1 MSKKMLLK
9 KFTAFFA
16 VLLMIVSVL
25 APAEGVFADDHLS
38 KHGYGGTWVGWQE
51 SSFKPTTSG
60 YYCLEE
66 DITLSDTWIVGGTS
80 DIEVTLCLNG
90 HTLRLAEGVTGK
102 SVINIKAGS
111 KLTICDC
118 TGMGTVTGC
127 NNSEGAGCI
136 VVNGTLVLEGGTI
149 TGHYAHQG
157 GGVDVGPAGV
167 FIMNGGTISGN
178 TASSMGA
185 GVCVAGSGASFT
197 MNGGKI
203 TGNRLDSDY
212 AIGAG
217 VYLQS
222 GTLFTMNSGE
232 ISENM
237 SNKSGSAGGGIC
249 VNYGTCIMNGGSIKS
264 NKADSAGGVFLS
276 GGSFTLN
283 GGTIESNEAQEGG
296 GILNQ
301 GTLTI
306 TGGEI
311 KGNKAINGNAF
322 GGGVYNYEDYSMTMS
337 GGSISGN
344 SAGLGGGVFLRGTL
358 IIGGTAVISG
368 NTVNNS
374 DRPSNVWWGNN
385 RNDYN
390 LEQDDYL
397 ILGTKTTTEEG
408 NGVPVPTTSMKVGVS
423 LQYTPALSYDGY
435 FYSDW
440 PITRDDAN
448 LLTSDNIFPDDSGCG
463 IIFRDDK
470 VYLARSVFVI
480 GDGKYTLEEAEA
492 KQFISSSFLS
502 QLEDVSF
509 DGWYTQRTGGQ
520 LVSKDGET
528 FEAPYTGFEK
538 GPSYYA
544 HWTYKDKPIL
554 TEPINFYDG
563 KVSIGGEE
571 VSEEIL
577 EQYNLS
583 FDSSTLTL
591 TADGAVMMVNI
602 EPVYRDVATNY
613 ELPYAAAVNI
623 YSEDDANAS
632 TFVMKGDTY
641 IAYSGL
647 SGVVNGCASG
657 FGGGIYV
664 GRNSTFIME
673 SGTMQDNISYGET
686 FGEKAGAGEGIFLD
700 TGARAQM
707 NGGTICYDIPMN
719 EIPNPEYGGGVYIS
733 NGASFEMTGGSI
745 EGYIAKY
752 GGGVYVANG
761 GSFTM
766 KAGLIK
772 DNIATD
778 RGAGVYMN
786 KDAYVSISGGKI
798 VENGREGTG
807 VGYGIYH
814 EPAANFQDYQCLAAG
829 TMITMADGS
838 HRAIETLKVGDEVR
852 VFDHETG
859 TETTS
864 KIYSIYEYPE
874 YKTGAFT
881 LHFTGDNNVTV
892 IGGHLFYEQETNSYA
907 LIERTNA
914 QEYVGYHFYNLDDHC
929 WEVLEGVSYI
939 DEPVRTLFIATEKQI
954 NCITDGM
961 LSNEDGLFGIMCR
974 IFEYDTD
981 MKYDEAKKSADIEKY
996 GLLDSSK
1003 AEYATSA
1010 GFEALN
1016 LKYLKIA
1023 IGKGLITAEE
1033 LKEQG
1038 AYYSAK
1044 RQELSEAAATQNP
1057 DGSFTEEE
1065 SVSAPV
1071 RKFMGGSTPGPA
1083 SGLYLGGGAVISNN
1097 NNGDV
1102 FITDPLT
1109 IGTGDNGCAAPTDS
1123 MKVGIYLN
1131 TNNNIGAFTTNGQS
1145 GDEKYFFPHPMM
1157 KDGIYTKFVDNHLE
1171 FAKIPDGTH
1180 PIIIE
1185 YNEHGTVTADH
1196 QVAKHWDE
1204 VTLTATPDEGYM
1216 LGSYSVK
1223 DNSGS
1228 PESVPVTDGR
1238 FYMPKDYGVIVT
1250 ATFLPLYDVTVTTP
1264 TNGTVTSDLSTA
1276 VEDQTVTLTVTPA
1289 EKARLKSLSVYKTG
1303 DPSTTVPVTQNT
1315 DNYTFTMP
1323 AYDVTVTALFEK
1335 IYTVS
1340 FDMNGHGTAITSLTE
1355 VVEGTKITLPT
1366 PDPVSG
1372 YEFKGWFKEAGCT
1385 TPWVADT
1392 DTVTADTT
1400 LFAKWYAP
1408 LPAPGPSPDPAPTPE
1423 PDPEPT
1429 PEPEPEPEEEP
1440 EEEKPAQDTETPDPL
1455 TLPVAEVKA
1464 SINRGLVVNPSGK
1477 SAALTWGEIP
1487 GADGYIVY
1495 GAYCGS
1501 KKYEKLATIKDP
1513 EKTDFKVSKLG
1524 GKSINQNKNT
1534 KYYVVAYKLV
1544 DGKRVRITKSLLVR
1558 MVSKKNDTFTYP
1570 ESVELEKS
1578 KFKLK
1583 EGKKATIKA
1592 TTLLADDKKKLMSN
1606 IYGPEFRYAS
1616 DNPEVA
1622 TVSKNGKITA
1632 VGKGT
1637 CTIWVYSRNGNAV
1650 AVDVTV
1656 K

>member
-9 KFTAFFA
+9 KFTVYFA
-16 VLLMIVSVL
+16 ALLMTVSVFT
-25 APAEGVFADDHLS
+25 PVEGVVASTHEDHDMN
-38 KHGYGGTWVGWQE
+38 TWTGWSNSE
-51 SSFKPTTSG
+51 FMPSSTGCFD
-60 YYCLEE
+60 LEN
-66 DITLSDTWIVGGTS
+66 DVTLSDTWIVGDTS

-118 TGMGTVTGC
+118 AGGGQVTGC
-127 NNSEGAGCI
+127 NSPESPGCI
-136 VVNGTLVLEGGTI
+136 DVKGIFTLEGGTI
-149 TGHYAHQG
+149 TG
-157 GGVDVGPAGV
+157 
-167 FIMNGGTISGN
+167 
-178 TASSMGA
+178 
-185 GVCVAGSGASFT
+185 
-197 MNGGKI
+197 
-203 TGNRLDSDY
+203 
-212 AIGAG
+212 
-217 VYLQS
+217 
-222 GTLFTMNSGE
+222 
-232 ISENM
+232 
-237 SNKSGSAGGGIC
+237 
-249 VNYGTCIMNGGSIKS
+249 
-264 NKADSAGGVFLS
+264 
-276 GGSFTLN
+276 
-283 GGTIESNEAQEGG
+283 
-296 GILNQ
+296 
-301 GTLTI
+301 
-306 TGGEI
+306 
-311 KGNKAINGNAF
+311 
-322 GGGVYNYEDYSMTMS
+322 
-337 GGSISGN
+337 
-344 SAGLGGGVFLRGTL
+344 
-358 IIGGTAVISG
+358 
-368 NTVNNS
+368 NN
-374 DRPSNVWWGNN
+374 
-385 RNDYN
+385 
-390 LEQDDYL
+390 
-397 ILGTKTTTEEG
+397 
-408 NGVPVPTTSMKVGVS
+408 
-423 LQYTPALSYDGY
+423 
-435 FYSDW
+435 
-440 PITRDDAN
+440 
-448 LLTSDNIFPDDSGCG
+448 
-463 IIFRDDK
+463 
-470 VYLARSVFVI
+470 
-480 GDGKYTLEEAEA
+480 A
-492 KQFISSSFLS
+492 KQ
-502 QLEDVSF
+502 
-509 DGWYTQRTGGQ
+509 
-520 LVSKDGET
+520 
-528 FEAPYTGFEK
+528 
-538 GPSYYA
+538 
-544 HWTYKDKPIL
+544 
-554 TEPINFYDG
+554 
-563 KVSIGGEE
+563 
-571 VSEEIL
+571 
-577 EQYNLS
+577 
-583 FDSSTLTL
+583 
-591 TADGAVMMVNI
+591 
-602 EPVYRDVATNY
+602 
-613 ELPYAAAVNI
+613 
-623 YSEDDANAS
+623 
-632 TFVMKGDTY
+632 
-641 IAYSGL
+641 
-647 SGVVNGCASG
+647 
-657 FGGGIYV
+657 
-664 GRNSTFIME
+664 
-673 SGTMQDNISYGET
+673 
-686 FGEKAGAGEGIFLD
+686 
-700 TGARAQM
+700 
-707 NGGTICYDIPMN
+707 
-719 EIPNPEYGGGVYIS
+719 GGGVYI
-733 NGASFEMTGGSI
+733 NNQAEFVLKDGSI
-745 EGYIAKY
+745 EHNMSEY

-761 GSFTM
+761 GTFRMTGG
-766 KAGLIK
+766 KIK
-772 DNIATD
+772 DNEAVEM
-778 RGAGVYMN
+778 GAGVYMN
-786 KDAYVSISGGKI
+786 KEAYVSISGGKI
-798 VENGREGTG
+798 VENGSEGATG
-807 VGYGIYH
+807 VGCGIYH
-814 EPAANFQDYQCLAAG
+814 EPQSGVPDYQYPAA
-829 TMITMADGS
+829 
-838 HRAIETLKVGDEVR
+838 
-852 VFDHETG
+852 
-859 TETTS
+859 
-864 KIYSIYEYPE
+864 Y
-874 YKTGAFT
+874 
-881 LHFTGDNNVTV
+881 
-892 IGGHLFYEQETNSYA
+892 
-907 LIERTNA
+907 
-914 QEYVGYHFYNLDDHC
+914 
-929 WEVLEGVSYI
+929 
-939 DEPVRTLFIATEKQI
+939 
-954 NCITDGM
+954 
-961 LSNEDGLFGIMCR
+961 
-974 IFEYDTD
+974 
-981 MKYDEAKKSADIEKY
+981 
-996 GLLDSSK
+996 
-1003 AEYATSA
+1003 
-1010 GFEALN
+1010 
-1016 LKYLKIA
+1016 
-1023 IGKGLITAEE
+1023 
-1033 LKEQG
+1033 
-1038 AYYSAK
+1038 
-1044 RQELSEAAATQNP
+1044 
-1057 DGSFTEEE
+1057 
-1065 SVSAPV
+1065 
-1071 RKFMGGSTPGPA
+1071 MGGPTPGPE
-1083 SGLYLGGGAVISNN
+1083 SGLYIGGSAVISNN
-1097 NNGDV
+1097 LNENV

-1145 GDEKYFFPHPMM
+1145 GDEKYFFPQPMM

-1276 VEDQTVTLTVTPA
+1276 VEGQTVTLTVTLD

-1303 DPSTTVPVTQNT
+1303 DSSATVTVTQNT

-1408 LPAPGPSPDPAPTPE
+1408 QPAPGPSPDPAPTPE
-1423 PDPEPT
+1423 PEPT
-1429 PEPEPEPEEEP
+1429 PTPEPEPEEEP

-1570 ESVELEKS
+1570 ESVDLEKS
-1578 KFKLK
+1578 EFKLK

-1592 TTLLADDKKKLMSN
+1592 TTLLTDDKKKLMSN

>member
-25 APAEGVFADDHLS
+25 APAEGVFASDHEDHNDGNTWVEWTNNKFLPNDTQV
-38 KHGYGGTWVGWQE
+38 GENRYFYLGTDVELGGTW
-51 SSFKPTTSG
+51 
-60 YYCLEE
+60 
-66 DITLSDTWIVGGTS
+66 IVPAGG
-80 DIEVTLCLNG
+80 ITLCLNG
-90 HTLRLAEGVTGK
+90 HTISLDEGVATTNTVITVMTGAVLTVMDCKGTGK
-102 SVINIKAGS
+102 ITGS
-111 KLTICDC
+111 KNTND
-118 TGMGTVTGC
+118 
-127 NNSEGAGCI
+127 
-136 VVNGTLVLEGGTI
+136 
-149 TGHYAHQG
+149 QG
-157 GGVDVGPAGV
+157 GGVIVDGAGSSFTLESGNITGNTAPKGAGV
-167 FIMNGGTISGN
+167 KVQNGGT
-178 TASSMGA
+178 
-185 GVCVAGSGASFT
+185 FT
-197 MNGGKI
+197 
-203 TGNRLDSDY
+203 
-212 AIGAG
+212 
-217 VYLQS
+217 
-222 GTLFTMNSGE
+222 
-232 ISENM
+232 
-237 SNKSGSAGGGIC
+237 
-249 VNYGTCIMNGGSIKS
+249 
-264 NKADSAGGVFLS
+264 LS
-276 GGSFTLN
+276 GGS
-283 GGTIESNEAQEGG
+283 IESNTAQEGA
-296 GILNQ
+296 GIFNQ

-311 KGNKAINGNAF
+311 KDNKAINGYAF
-322 GGGVYNYEDYSMTMS
+322 GGGVYNYENYSMTMS

-344 SAGLGGGVFLRGTL
+344 SADIGGGVFLRGKLT
-358 IIGGTAVISG
+358 IGGTAVISG
-368 NTVNNS
+368 NTVNDS
-374 DRPSNVWWGNN
+374 DCPSNVWWGNN
-385 RNDYN
+385 RYDYN

-423 LQYTPALSYDGY
+423 LEYTPALSYGGY

-448 LLTSDNIFPDDSGCG
+448 LLTSDNIFPDNSGCG

-554 TEPINFYDG
+554 TEPIYLYEE
-563 KVSIGGEE
+563 KVIIGGKEATAE
-571 VSEEIL
+571 LL

-591 TADGAVMMVNI
+591 TADGAVMMVNL
-602 EPVYRDVATNY
+602 EPTYSQVLIKDGFPV
-613 ELPYAAAVNI
+613 AAAVNI
-623 YSEDDANAS
+623 GSDEDLCES

-641 IAYSGL
+641 IAYCGAFAENS
-647 SGVVNGCASG
+647 SCY
-657 FGGGIYV
+657 GGGIYV
-664 GRNSTFIME
+664 GENGTFIME
-673 SGTMQDNISYGET
+673 SGTMQDNISYASISGYVI
-686 FGEKAGAGEGIFLD
+686 GAGEGIFLD
-700 TGARAQM
+700 TGACAQM
-707 NGGTICYDIPMN
+707 KGGTICYDIPMN

-733 NGASFEMTGGSI
+733 GGASFEMTGGSI
-745 EGYIAKY
+745 EGYIANY

-766 KAGLIK
+766 TDGLIK
-772 DNIATD
+772 NNIALYK
-778 RGAGVYMN
+778 GAGIFMN
-786 KDAYVSISGGKI
+786 KNAYVSISGGKI
-798 VENGREGTG
+798 VGNKISDSFGTG
-807 VGYGIYH
+807 GGIYH
-814 EPAANFQDYQCLAAG
+814 ESDSSFGDYSSCLAAG

-838 HRAIETLKVGDEVR
+838 HKAIEMLKAGDEVR
-852 VFDHETG
+852 TFDHETG

-874 YKTGAFT
+874 YKSGAFT

-892 IGGHLFYEQETNSYA
+892 IGGHLFYEQETNGYS
-907 LIERTNA
+907 LIEASNA
-914 QEYVGYHFYNLDDHC
+914 EQFIGHHFYNLDDNC
-929 WEVLEGVSYI
+929 WEVLESVSYI
-939 DEPVRTLFIATEKQI
+939 AEPVRTLFIATEKQI

-974 IFEYDTD
+974 IFAYDEN
-981 MKYDEAKKSADIEKY
+981 MKYDEVKKSADIERY

-1057 DGSFTEEE
+1057 DGSFTEAE
-1065 SVSAPV
+1065 SVSAP
-1071 RKFMGGSTPGPA
+1071 RKLFMGGPTPEPQH
-1083 SGLYLGGGAVISNN
+1083 GLFIGGNAVIAQNVN
-1097 NNGDV
+1097 RDV
-1102 FITDPLT
+1102 VISDPFT
-1109 IGTGDNGCAAPTDS
+1109 IGTGGNGCAAPAEG
-1123 MKVGIYLN
+1123 MKVNVYLETYN
-1131 TNNNIGAFTTNGQS
+1131 VDGIGAFTTNGQD
-1145 GDEKYFFPHPMM
+1145 GYTKYFLPDPERAEY
-1157 KDGIYTKFVDNHLE
+1157 IYTKYVDGHLE
-1171 FAKIPDGTH
+1171 FASIPDDTH

-1204 VTLTATPDEGYM
+1204 VTLTATPDEGYVFC
-1216 LGSYSVK
+1216 SYDVV
-1223 DNSGS
+1223 DTCEI
-1228 PESVPVTDGR
+1228 PDPVPVTDGK
-1238 FYMPKDYGVIVT
+1238 FEMPKDFGVIVT

-1303 DPSTTVPVTQNT
+1303 EPSTTVPVTQNT

-1323 AYDVTVTALFEK
+1323 DYDVTVTALFEK

-1366 PDPVSG
+1366 PAPVSG

-1408 LPAPGPSPDPAPTPE
+1408 QPAPGPSPNPAPTPE
-1423 PDPEPT
+1423 PEPEPT
-1429 PEPEPEPEEEP
+1429 PTPEPEPEEEP